1 MFIRTFFLYDQ
12 ENVATFAI
20 INPVFSDVDIEL
32 KNQIA
37 EDPLKIEK
45 SNETNIEKNIENQE
59 ISILHEENT
68 NKISNIEEENEV
80 LHSNQE
86 KINFK
91 SVHEGMKCE
100 KCESTFNTPQT
111 LKQHIDENHI
121 EVIHEGS
128 KKYQCYHC
136 DKYFPEKRNLKIHV
150 ETVHEGLKNYKCH
163 ICDYAGGTRGNLQ
176 SHIRNIHIG

>member
-1 MFIRTFFLYDQ
+1 M
-12 ENVATFAI
+12 
-20 INPVFSDVDIEL
+20 FSDVDKEL
-32 KNQIA
+32 KNQIT

-45 SNETNIEKNIENQE
+45 SNETNIENQE

-86 KINFK
+86 KITKNYE
-91 SVHEGMKCE
+91 SVHDRFGTHKCD
-100 KCESTFNTPQT
+100 KCESTFDTPQT
-111 LKQHIDENHI
+111 LKQHIDEIHI

-136 DKYFPEKRNLKIHV
+136 DKYFPEKRNHKIHV
-150 ETVHEGLKNYKCH
+150 ETVHEGLKNYKCQ

>member
-20 INPVFSDVDIEL
+20 INPVFSDIDIEL

-68 NKISNIEEENEV
+68 NKISNITRAIW
-80 LHSNQE
+80 QE
-86 KINFK
+86 
-91 SVHEGMKCE
+91 S
-100 KCESTFNTPQT
+100 
-111 LKQHIDENHI
+111 
-121 EVIHEGS
+121 
-128 KKYQCYHC
+128 
-136 DKYFPEKRNLKIHV
+136 
-150 ETVHEGLKNYKCH
+150 
-163 ICDYAGGTRGNLQ
+163 
-176 SHIRNIHIG
+176 